1 MHLWKLIALMESY
14 SIFANG
20 GPKVP
25 SGFGFQFT
33 TYSKTMI
40 RRQPKKP

>member
-25 SGFGFQFT
+25 SGFGFQVI
-33 TYSKTMI
+33 KNRIGQGNPMC
-40 RRQPKKP
+40 